1 MTNPEKQGDAVKNSV
16 REFYNSYPASN
27 FGVLQK
33 LELPKLIRG
42 KKVLDAGCG
51 SGFFLFDYLFF
62 GAEVTA
68 IDQSEVSINFIREQ
82 AQLLGFTPTLIRGDL
97 ETVSLPN
104 DSFDVIFSTYVIHH
118 TPNPQAVLEQF
129 RRWCKKDGSIR
140 LVISHKYN
148 PDVLMQRI
156 LSPILYVLPWFSLLI
171 PENIRK
177 RTHWE
182 DRFHHPYWKQ
192 MSKRE
197 AVRLCEAAGLE
208 VRSAKVYGFT
218 TFLLGYFIPP
228 ILNKLLDAMFGP
240 YLGRAIRIEAV
251 PKK

>member
-1 MTNPEKQGDAVKNSV
+1 MTNTVNQSQAVKDSV

-27 FGVLQK
+27 FSVLQK
-33 LELPKLIRG
+33 LALPKLIRG

-51 SGFFLFDYLFF
+51 SGFFLFDDLFF
-62 GAEVTA
+62 GADVTA
-68 IDQSEVSINFIREQ
+68 IDQSQISINFIREQ
-82 AQLLGFTPTLIRGDL
+82 AQQLGYNPTLIRGDL
-97 ETVSLPN
+97 ETVSLPD
-104 DSFDVIFSTYVIHH
+104 DSFDFIFSTYVIHH

-148 PDVLMQRI
+148 PDVFMQRI
-156 LSPILYVLPWFSLLI
+156 LSPILYVLPWMSKII

-177 RTHWE
+177 RTHGE

-197 AVRLCEAAGLE
+197 AIRYCEAAGLE
-208 VRSAKVYGFT
+208 VKSVKVNGFT

-228 ILNKLLDAMFGP
+228 ILSKLLDTMFGP

-251 PKK
+251 PRK